1 MSEIEKQ
8 KTTEPKL
15 YESKVLLTWETPEN
29 IQTNKMLFPKK
40 NCACRRCPFSDWQ
53 IQEIENTPDEDDQ
66 EQGKEPI
73 ITTRLE
79 IVNYCHD
86 RYRETFGRG
95 LPNIP
100 DCDGLYKQPKE

>member
-1 MSEIEKQ
+1 MSEQ
-8 KTTEPKL
+8 NQTTAPKI
-15 YESKVLLTWETPEN
+15 YESKVLLNWETPERKGN
-29 IQTNKMLFPKK
+29 IVFPKP

-53 IQEIENTPDEDDQ
+53 INEVDIEAEENQEHE
-66 EQGKEPI
+66 KEPA
-73 ITTRLE
+73 TMLE
-79 IVNYCHD
+79 LTNYCHD